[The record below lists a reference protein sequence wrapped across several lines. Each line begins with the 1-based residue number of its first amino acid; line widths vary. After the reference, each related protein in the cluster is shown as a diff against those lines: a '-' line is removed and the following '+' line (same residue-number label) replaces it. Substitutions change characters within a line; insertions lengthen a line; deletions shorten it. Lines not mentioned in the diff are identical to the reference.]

1 MKVTKITIVV
11 GVLFYSF
18 LLIIAFNGANTLLE
32 PLLIP
37 LVLVVMVG
45 GGNWLSHYIGLPGRA
60 QKFRDRDN
68 KPES

>member
-1 MKVTKITIVV
+1 MKVTKATIVV
-11 GVLFYSF
+11 GVLLYVF
-18 LLIIAFNGANTLLE
+18 LLILAFNGATILLE

-37 LVLVVMVG
+37 LILVVMVA
-45 GGNWLSHYIGLPGRA
+45 GGNWLSHCMGMPGRS

>member
-1 MKVTKITIVV
+1 MKVTKATIVV
-11 GVLFYSF
+11 GVLLYVF
-18 LLIIAFNGANTLLE
+18 LLILAFNGATILLE

-37 LVLVVMVG
+37 LILVVMVA
-45 GGNWLSHYIGLPGRA
+45 GGNWLSHYMGMPGRS

>member
-1 MKVTKITIVV
+1 
-11 GVLFYSF
+11 
-18 LLIIAFNGANTLLE
+18 LIIAFNGANTLLE